1 MDGLLLQDWV
11 TLRGLNTAGTPIPVI
26 TQGSDGWLD
35 IGDYE
40 DLVFTLDVREI
51 TNPSSPNV
59 MLVYETSPTVQDTSF
74 RAMVN
79 AFTPV
84 AGQRIDRVLATYA
97 GVPAA
102 RYVRWKLTST
112 VQSASTYDI
121 TFRVLV
127 AAYAWVK
134 R

>member
-11 TLRGLNTAGTPIPVI
+11 TLRGINTAVIPITSI
-26 TQGSDGWLD
+26 TQGSENWLD

-40 DLVFTLDVREI
+40 DLVFIIDVREF
-51 TNPSSPNV
+51 TNPSSPDV
-59 MLVYETSPTVQDTSF
+59 MLVYETSPTVQESSF

-79 AFTPV
+79 AFTPSLGRRV
-84 AGQRIDRVLATYA
+84 DRVFATYA
-97 GVPAA
+97 GVPPA

-112 VQSASTYDI
+112 ALSATTYDI

-127 AAYAWVK
+127 SAYAWVK